1 MNMQL
6 ILTIIGTGFGV
17 VVVIFTAWLN
27 AKIAIAKL
35 EVKVLQL
42 EKEFER
48 EKTDNTEI
56 FNRIDDNFKELF
68 KGINEIKV
76 SLQNKAERK

>member
-1 MNMQL
+1 M
-6 ILTIIGTGFGV
+6 ITTIVGTGA
-17 VVVIFTAWLN
+17 VVVIAVFSAWVYV
-27 AKIAIAKL
+27 KISIAKL

-48 EKTDNTEI
+48 EKTDNTAL

>member
-1 MNMQL
+1 M
-6 ILTIIGTGFGV
+6 ITTIVGTGA
-17 VVVIFTAWLN
+17 VVIIAVFSAWVYV
-27 AKIAIAKL
+27 KISIAKL

-48 EKTDNTEI
+48 EKTDNTAL

-68 KGINEIKV
+68 KGLNEIKV

>member
-1 MNMQL
+1 M
-6 ILTIIGTGFGV
+6 ITTIIGTGT
-17 VVVIFTAWLN
+17 VILIAVFSAWVYV
-27 AKIAIAKL
+27 KISIAKL

-48 EKTDNTEI
+48 EKTDNTAL

-68 KGINEIKV
+68 KGINEIKI

>member
-1 MNMQL
+1 MQL
-6 ILTIIGTGFGV
+6 ILTVLGTGVGV
-17 VVVIFTAWLN
+17 IIVIFTAWLN

-48 EKTDNTEI
+48 EKTDNTAL
-56 FNRIDDNFKELF
+56 FNRIDNNFKELF
-68 KGINEIKV
+68 KGINEIKI
-76 SLQNKAERK
+76 SLENKAERK